1 MIRFNPLTCT
11 LRKNNNNVK
20 MIIDILKQYDYHK
33 QIRRTPQIYA
43 TEFNEL
49 ENYFAI
55 ENTVPNLLVESN
67 NNLEYK
73 VPESHYSAFDIKYY
87 IRKYNPDQI
96 LVGNKHEQY
105 NGGRM
110 YKNCLLTRLWFE
122 RKPEITEV
130 RVLMEQGSFHY
141 SYLMT
146 INHAHTFEESKN
158 NEWAKRLECTC

>member
-1 MIRFNPLTCT
+1 
-11 LRKNNNNVK
+11 
-20 MIIDILKQYDYHK
+20 MIIDTLKQYDYNRT
-33 QIRRTPQIYA
+33 IRRATPQIYVM
-43 TEFNEL
+43 EFNEL
-49 ENYFAI
+49 ENYYAI
-55 ENTVPNLLVESN
+55 ENSVPELLVGSN
-67 NNLEYK
+67 KYMKGKGL
-73 VPESHYSAFDIKYY
+73 PESHYSAFDIKYY
-87 IRKYNPDQI
+87 IRKYNPDYI
-96 LVGNKHEQY
+96 LIGKKHEQY

-146 INHAHTFEESKN
+146 INHAHTFEEAKN